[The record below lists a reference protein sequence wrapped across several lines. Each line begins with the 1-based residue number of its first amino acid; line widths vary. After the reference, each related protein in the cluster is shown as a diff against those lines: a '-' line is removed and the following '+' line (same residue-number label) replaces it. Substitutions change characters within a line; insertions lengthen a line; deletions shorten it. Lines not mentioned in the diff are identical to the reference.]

1 MKKLN
6 FKTILHTV
14 GGISLAALALFLIFS
29 SAKSDTVR
37 RCQGLVIHIEKDDQ
51 QLLVKKEDVEK
62 WATNL
67 GNEPLI
73 GKTVAS
79 IDLRKLERRVEN
91 SGIIRD
97 CQAYL
102 DLKGNL
108 ILDVKVY
115 KPVARILGNSRF
127 PDRYMDENGHFFPVS
142 KNFTP
147 TVLLLSGEYFRD
159 KKGLESSGNKDLLN
173 LVNTITA
180 DEFWNAQIT
189 RIDVDRRKEIK
200 MEPLLGENIIEF
212 GRPEKVQTK
221 LEKLMVFYKKI
232 LPREQ
237 WSTFKHI
244 SVKYDG
250 QIVCK

>member
-6 FKTILHTV
+6 VKTVFNTV
-14 GGISLAALALFLIFS
+14 GGLGLAALALFLIFS
-29 SAKSDTVR
+29 SAKSDAVR
-37 RCQGLVIHIEKDDQ
+37 RCEKVIVRIEDDDR
-51 QLLVKKEDVEK
+51 QLLVKKDDVEK
-62 WATNL
+62 WVTL
-67 GNEPLI
+67 QGSDPLV
-73 GKTVAS
+73 GKTLES
-79 IDLRKLERRVEN
+79 IDLKKLEKRVEN

-108 ILDVKVY
+108 ILDVEVY
-115 KPVARILGNSRF
+115 KPVARILANSRF
-127 PDRYMDENGHFFPVS
+127 PDRYMDEKGHFFPVS

-147 TVLLLSGEYFRD
+147 TVLLLSGEFFRD
-159 KKGLESSGNKDLLN
+159 KKGLESPKNKDLLDMI
-173 LVNTITA
+173 NTITA
-180 DEFWNAQIT
+180 DEFWKAQIT
-189 RIDVDRRKEIK
+189 RMDIDRHKEIL

-212 GRPEKVQTK
+212 GKPEKVQAR

-232 LPREQ
+232 LPQ
-237 WSTFKHI
+237 DPWSNFKYV

>member
-6 FKTILHTV
+6 VKTIFHTV
-14 GGISLAALALFLIFS
+14 GGASLAALALFLIFS
-29 SAKSDTVR
+29 SAKSDAVR
-37 RCQGLVIHIEKDDQ
+37 RCQGLIIRIEEDDK
-51 QLLVKKEDVEK
+51 QLLVKKADVEE
-62 WATNL
+62 WVTRE
-67 GNEPLI
+67 GNEPLT
-73 GKTVAS
+73 GKTIAS
-79 IDLRKLERRVEN
+79 IDLKKLERRVEN

-97 CQAYL
+97 CQAWL

-115 KPVARILGNSRF
+115 TPVARILGNSRF

-159 KKGLESSGNKDLLN
+159 KKGLESSQNKDLLD
-173 LVNTITA
+173 LVNTVTS

-189 RIDVDRRKEIK
+189 RMDVDRRKEIQ

-212 GRPEKVQTK
+212 GKPEKVQAK
-221 LEKLMVFYKKI
+221 LEKLLVFYKKI
-232 LPREQ
+232 LPQEQ
-237 WSTFKHI
+237 WSSFKHI